1 MHVFPI
7 RGHLFLPSDRDFA
20 KTESKKKK
28 VDRLYIPDHW
38 IDVICSARKDK
49 PFTVVPVSQ
58 ELVYDF
64 QSHLM
69 SFFKNQ
75 YPR

>member
-7 RGHLFLPSDRDFA
+7 QGHLFLPSDRDFA

-28 VDRLYIPDHW
+28 IDRLYIPDHW
-38 IDVICSARKDK
+38 IDVIRSARKDK

-64 QSHLM
+64 QSHLIP
-69 SFFKNQ
+69 FLKNQ